1 MLRQPGTYEKLFAT
15 GNRVKAGLEALV
27 KKTGTKAVVV
37 GDAPLFDLVFADGP
51 IHDYRGMLKGD
62 AAKLKRFNAL
72 CMEEGIIKGDNK
84 IYVSLAHTDAD
95 IAEALARFRA
105 RAATCGR

>member
-1 MLRQPGTYEKLFAT
+1 MSQPLKA
-15 GNRVKAGLEALV
+15 RVRNGRLV
-27 KKTGTKAVVV
+27 LDEPTDLPEGIDV
-37 GDAPLFDLVFADGP
+37 DLVFADGP

-84 IYVSLAHTDAD
+84 IYISLAHTDAV
-95 IAEALARFRA
+95 IEEALAGFERA
-105 RAATCGR
+105 LKRLN

>member
-1 MLRQPGTYEKLFAT
+1 MFTE
-15 GNRVKAGLEALV
+15 
-27 KKTGTKAVVV
+27 
-37 GDAPLFDLVFADGP
+37 GP
-51 IHDYRGMLKGD
+51 VQDYRGMLRGD

-95 IAEALARFRA
+95 VTEALAIFERVLKRM
-105 RAATCGR
+105 G